1 MSNRAGRVADLKR
14 MTRSGSLSVERRA
27 MVLRASARV
36 RKLAASVAR
45 RYGTRDADDLAQ
57 LAMLKVVELAPAY
70 DAAAG
75 ATFDTFVFRTAR
87 RAMADAC
94 LVERR
99 ERNVARLAQE
109 ERGSAEAMAS
119 DREAIAASAMTE
131 MFNEPKTPEDLLA
144 REQEREQL
152 SRRVRAA
159 LARLNDKNRTLV
171 RACACEGTPL
181 SSVAR
186 SLGLRYSQARYA
198 FTVSIANV
206 ERWLKAAV

>member
-1 MSNRAGRVADLKR
+1 
-14 MTRSGSLSVERRA
+14 

-57 LAMLKVVELAPAY
+57 LAMLKVLELAPAY
-70 DAAAG
+70 DATAG

-109 ERGSAEAMAS
+109 ERASADAMVS
-119 DREAIAASAMTE
+119 EREAIAANALME
-131 MFNEPKTPEDLLA
+131 MFNEPENPEGLLA
-144 REQEREQL
+144 HEQERERL
-152 SRRVRAA
+152 TRRVRAA

-181 SSVAR
+181 ASVAR

-198 FTVSIANV
+198 LTVSMANV
-206 ERWLKAAV
+206 KMWLKAAA